1 MCSKKNNKKQKMKKK
16 LIKIKKK
23 NEKKEKKKYR
33 AHSFVF
39 SPWLGLSLRNIKLLQ
54 LKCQHQLFLL

>member
-1 MCSKKNNKKQKMKKK
+1 M
-16 LIKIKKK
+16 KKK
-23 NEKKEKKKYR
+23 NEKKNEKKYR